1 MSCINPR
8 RPCLVLMAAACL
20 LIPAGHPAA
29 ASMLGWTTGGSPGSI
44 RTSNRNG
51 TNIQPLPNPQT
62 GSFAEIHYSDS
73 TGQWF
78 WFDWHSIKRAD
89 FDGANA
95 QVVVTD
101 NDMWTTSGDFAI
113 DDVNKRV
120 YWVNSIGQLRRI
132 DFNGLNAVTL
142 QTGLVSPR
150 AVEVDPVNGKL
161 FWVEYGQTEAPVYMA
176 NLNGTGK
183 TTIALVSSLRAIS
196 DLAVDPQAQQLY
208 WTATSSFRTEQVQRR
223 GFSYGLP
230 TTLLDME
237 LGNLSDVTLDL
248 NNGKM
253 LLVNSSSGIIY
264 EANLNGSQLAPLV
277 SDSSNRPLHVAL
289 SPVPEPSTLV
299 LLSVGAIG
307 LLAYAW
313 RRRRS

>member
-1 MSCINPR
+1 MSCTNPR
-8 RPCLVLMAAACL
+8 RLCLVLMAAACL

-29 ASMLGWTTGGSPGSI
+29 ASMLGWTTGGSPGMI
-44 RTSNRNG
+44 QTAYRDG

-95 QVVVTD
+95 QVVATD
-101 NDMWTTSGDFAI
+101 NDMYTTSGDFAI
-113 DDVNKRV
+113 DDVNQWV
-120 YWVNSIGQLRRI
+120 YWVNSTGQLRRI
-132 DFNGLNAVTL
+132 DFDGSNAVTL
-142 QTGLVSPR
+142 RTDLVSPR

-161 FWVEYGQTEAPVYMA
+161 FWVEYGQINAPVCMA

-223 GFSYGLP
+223 GFSYGP
-230 TTLLDME
+230 ATTLLDME

-248 NNGKM
+248 NSGNM

-264 EANLNGSQLAPLV
+264 EANLDGSQLAPLV
-277 SDSSNRPLHVAL
+277 SDSSNRPLHVAI
-289 SPVPEPSTLV
+289 SPIPEPSTAMLT
-299 LLSVGAIG
+299 LLAGLS

-313 RRRRS
+313 RRRS